1 MSLTLLEKRIY
12 RVCWIKTSI
21 GTSLEVHRL
30 RLRVSD
36 VGGIKIPLMLGR

>member
-12 RVCWIKTSI
+12 RVWWIKTSM

-30 RLRVSD
+30 RLHVSN
-36 VGGIKIPLMLGR
+36 VGGIRSPFMLGR